1 MKRVYIIIYA
11 VLLLLPISVGAQS
24 LSNSERRHIN
34 YRVLSLIEEYER
46 VASLYDDES
55 AFYFESLFER
65 GQESMVFC
73 DMIGSESYLQTI
85 PVSEYI
91 RQLRTYASTVN
102 TVIKDVKKGN
112 MTYDNGIWRIPV
124 ILKKTFSYVDNDGY
138 MFSVEDYHKSDIDIR
153 LNLIYDPESDVCVIA
168 SIDGDLDS
176 DKDFPQGRFLIV
188 NENRQLP
195 NRHLKYLSSLKIGND
210 NIKFNEFGQAVLPGG
225 EAYVDDIDVEVLA
238 DTLNK
243 GFNYDVVSFGFY
255 RRNSRVKL
263 RYGYSPG
270 AFKVIDNS
278 NLITAESPAMEFGF
292 DLGVAIATGK
302 KSKFGLYTGIGVMN
316 GTLKLYQNSNIKYT
330 YSTGRLNEDK
340 IWEPVNVAYQIQSA
354 TESATYLD
362 VFIPVYFEVEHKLGN
377 HMMLAWSLGA
387 KGYYSL
393 SSTPGEQSVRVT
405 ASIGNSQ
412 SSTQTEKKT
421 FSPSFYQ
428 SASTDATAFANI
440 GLDVNL
446 FKKRVYFMA
455 RAGYEYGF
463 MLKYK
468 SDLAPY
474 YKSGSSPSYPVIYD
488 AASNEHVIVHPMVNG
503 LEFYRR
509 GWWFSGGIK
518 FKL

>member
-1 MKRVYIIIYA
+1 M
-11 VLLLLPISVGAQS
+11 
-24 LSNSERRHIN
+24 SNSERRHIN

-65 GQESMVFC
+65 GPESMVFC

-102 TVIKDVKKGN
+102 TVIKDVKKGL
-112 MTYDNGIWRIPV
+112 MAYDNGIWRIPV
-124 ILKKTFSYVDNDGY
+124 IMKKTFFYVDNDGY

-153 LNLIYDPESDVCVIA
+153 LNLIYDPENDECVIA
-168 SIDGDLDS
+168 SIDGNLDS

-188 NENRQLP
+188 NENRNLP

-210 NIKFNEFGQAVLPGG
+210 EIKFNEVGQAVLPGG
-225 EAYVDDIDVEVLA
+225 EASVDDIDVEVIA
-238 DTLNK
+238 DTLSK
-243 GFNYDVVSFGFY
+243 GFNYDVVSFGFH
-255 RRNSRVKL
+255 RRNSRVKV
-263 RYGYSPG
+263 RYGYSPD
-270 AFKVIDNS
+270 AFKVTGGSDWIS
-278 NLITAESPAMEFGF
+278 AKSPAMEFGF
-292 DLGVAIATGK
+292 DMGVAINTGK
-302 KSKFGLYTGIGVMN
+302 KSKLGLYTGIGVMQGN
-316 GTLKLYQNSNIKYT
+316 LKLHQNSNIKYT
-330 YSTGRLNEDK
+330 YSTGRLNEYL
-340 IWEPVNVAYQIQSA
+340 IWEPVNVTYQIQSA

-377 HMMLAWSLGA
+377 HMMIAWSIGA

-393 SSTPGEQSVRVT
+393 SVTPGEQSVQVT
-405 ASIGNSQ
+405 SSIGNSQ
-412 SSTQTEKKT
+412 SSTQIEKKT

-428 SASTDATAFANI
+428 SLIADPVAFANL

-463 MLKYK
+463 LPKYK
-468 SDLAPY
+468 STLAPY
-474 YKSGSSPSYPVIYD
+474 YQSGTEPSYPVIYD
-488 AASNEHVIVHPMVNG
+488 AVNNEHIIVHPMINA
-503 LEFYRR
+503 LEFYRN